1 MKIKVG
7 DKVEF
12 YVFSAIGIGTIVEIN
27 KDKTLKIVYGG
38 IIYPGVQT
46 FKALPKKKKDIP
58 PWYILKD

>member
-1 MKIKVG
+1 MKVG
-7 DKVEF
+7 DKIEF
-12 YVFSAIGIGTIVEIN
+12 YLFSAIEIGTIVEIN
-27 KDKTLKIVYGG
+27 KDKTLKITYGG